1 MADYRSLN
9 HQHLSYLRQQG
20 VSAIAHRV
28 QDLVRQDLAQAQVQ
42 QAAQLQAALEA
53 HLIRPQQRK

>member
-9 HQHLSYLRQQG
+9 NQHLAYLRQQG
-20 VSAIAHRV
+20 VLAIARQV

-42 QAAQLQAALEA
+42 QAAQIQAALEA
-53 HLIRPQQRK
+53 RLTRQRLQK